1 MTSGSRKHCTI
12 ETHRAV
18 AISDTLAVLEP
29 LLPQFGISRV
39 ANLTGLDRI
48 GIPVV
53 MVVRP
58 NSRSVVVSQGKGLS
72 LESAKVSALMESIET
87 WHAERTQLPSRYDNY
102 VELSR
107 ERKFVDV
114 SKLPKLSSRMFSPT
128 QKSLWVKADD
138 LVCREPV
145 WLPYE
150 LVHTDYTHPIVP
162 QYGCFACS
170 TSGLASG
177 NELREATVHAIC
189 ELIERDAT
197 SVWHHLPRQTR
208 DLTRVKTETIDDDA
222 CLEAIARIANAGLD
236 FAIWETTS
244 DIGVASFRCMIV
256 EPEGHDSH
264 IGIGDGCSTDPGIA
278 LLRALTEAAQTR
290 MTYVSGARDD
300 VTPEEFTSEAIAR
313 KCMIA
318 RALIGESSPKRNF
331 DAAPRYGSDDFADD
345 LNWLMGQLARVG
357 CRQVLRCDLTRDDIG
372 LAVVR
377 VVIPGLEAPHDD
389 EGYEPGLRARRAVEM
404 YG

>member
-1 MTSGSRKHCTI
+1 MTFSSLKRCTS

-18 AISDTLAVLEP
+18 AISETLAMLEP
-29 LLPQFGISRV
+29 LLPRFGITRV
-39 ANLTGLDRI
+39 SNLTGLDRI

-72 LESAKVSALMESIET
+72 LEGAKVSGLMESIET
-87 WHAERTQLPSRYDNY
+87 WHAERTQLPMRYDSY
-102 VELSR
+102 VALSR
-107 ERKFVDV
+107 EGKSVDV
-114 SKLPKLSSRMFSPT
+114 TRLPTLSSRSFSPT
-128 QKSLWVKADD
+128 QKSLWVEADD
-138 LVCREPV
+138 LVSHRST

-170 TSGLASG
+170 TNGLASG

-197 SVWHHLPRQTR
+197 SVWHHLPLHVRN
-208 DLTRVKTETIDDDA
+208 LTRVRPETIGNEA
-222 CLEAIARIANAGLD
+222 CLDAISRISNAGFD

-244 DIGVASFRCMIV
+244 DIGVASYRCMIA
-256 EPEGHDSH
+256 EPEGRDSH

-278 LLRALTEAAQTR
+278 LFRALTEAAQTR

-300 VTPEEFTSEAIAR
+300 VTPDEFTSEAVAR
-313 KCMIA
+313 KCRIA
-318 RALIGESSPKRNF
+318 RTLIRESSPQRNF
-331 DAAPRYGSDDFADD
+331 DVAPRYSSNDFADD
-345 LNWLMGQLARVG
+345 LEWLIGQLQQVG
-357 CRQVLRCDLTRDDIG
+357 CQQVLRCDLTRQDIG

-377 VVIPGLEAPHDD
+377 VVIPGLEGPHDD
-389 EGYEPGLRARRAVEM
+389 EGYEPGVRARRAVETHA
-404 YG
+404 

>member
-1 MTSGSRKHCTI
+1 MTASSRKACTT

-18 AISDTLAVLEP
+18 AISETLAMLKP
-29 LLPQFGISRV
+29 LLPRFGITRV

-58 NSRSVVVSQGKGLS
+58 NSRSVVVSQGKGLT
-72 LESAKVSALMESIET
+72 LEGARVSGLMESIET
-87 WHAERTQLPSRYDNY
+87 WHAERTQLPMRYDSY
-102 VELSR
+102 DALSR
-107 ERKFVDV
+107 ERKSVDV
-114 SKLPKLSSRMFSPT
+114 TRLPMLSSRTFSPT
-128 QKSLWVKADD
+128 RKSLWVEADD
-138 LVCREPV
+138 LVCREPI

-150 LVHTDYTHPIVP
+150 LVHTDYTHPIIP

-170 TSGLASG
+170 TNGLASG

-197 SVWHHLPRQTR
+197 SLWHHLPQQVRS
-208 DLTRVKTETIDDDA
+208 LTRVRPESIGDDA
-222 CLEAIARIANAGLD
+222 CLEAISRISNAGFEL
-236 FAIWETTS
+236 AVWETTS

-256 EPEGHDSH
+256 EPEGRDSH

-278 LLRALTEAAQTR
+278 LFRALTEAVQTR

-300 VTPEEFTSEAIAR
+300 VTPDEFTSEAVAR
-313 KCMIA
+313 KCRLA
-318 RALIGESSPKRNF
+318 RTLIRDSSPKRHF
-331 DAAPRYGSDDFADD
+331 DAAPRYSSNDFADD
-345 LNWLMGQLARVG
+345 LKWLIDRLKQVG
-357 CRQVLRCDLTRDDIG
+357 CGQVLRCDLTRQDIG

-377 VVIPGLEAPHDD
+377 IVIPGLEAPHDD
-389 EGYEPGLRARRAVEM
+389 EGYEPGVRARRAVEIHA
-404 YG
+404 